1 MKIVSSID
9 YVEILDDS
17 KFDCKV
23 KDGYVIEYKFTML
36 SPYLTYIEIDYLEKE
51 LVIEFTG
58 KILGDDYPQLINQNN
73 IHICL
78 DHINQLGFCN
88 LNIDK
93 ILTDGEVVK
102 ADVCCDVIYPDNREL
117 SQRIRASIGN
127 YRKYLARNVGDN
139 LIVEKNVSTKGYQR
153 RLTIYNKEQEMKRA
167 SNRKF
172 LDCVGDKDKLLEQ
185 FKGRVRFELN
195 LNSKEQLRKALKI
208 SDTYIASVLSS
219 DANPIWDVLD
229 NALVEA
235 GDTTAGHSLSELKNI
250 LLLEHC
256 DGDLVKVE
264 ALLRQHLSPKT
275 HISKVMKPFRIL
287 VEKVDNNPKSIKT
300 ILRNL
305 LLEITILLGIFI

>member
-1 MKIVSSID
+1 M
-9 YVEILDDS
+9 
-17 KFDCKV
+17 
-23 KDGYVIEYKFTML
+23 
-36 SPYLTYIEIDYLEKE
+36 
-51 LVIEFTG
+51 
-58 KILGDDYPQLINQNN
+58 
-73 IHICL
+73 
-78 DHINQLGFCN
+78 
-88 LNIDK
+88 
-93 ILTDGEVVK
+93 
-102 ADVCCDVIYPDNREL
+102 
-117 SQRIRASIGN
+117 
-127 YRKYLARNVGDN
+127 
-139 LIVEKNVSTKGYQR
+139 
-153 RLTIYNKEQEMKRA
+153 
-167 SNRKF
+167 
-172 LDCVGDKDKLLEQ
+172 DCVGDKDKLLEQ

-208 SDTYIASVLSS
+208 SDTYIASVISS

-235 GDTTAGHSLSELKNI
+235 GDTTAAHSLSELKNI

-305 LLEITILLGIFI
+305 LLEIIILLGIFI